1 MHPVFTEWGPGRPTP
16 HLSRTSTLF
25 DAFGRLRVGQLET
38 LFDSK
43 LSYGKLPIL
52 WDEVVSANASS
63 THVEVDSCVNMAV
76 TANGA
81 YAIRQTRQRWNYQP
95 GKSQLLVYTFKIPTA
110 AGVTS
115 RVGLVHG
122 NNATP
127 HAIHDGVF
135 FEVSDGL
142 ASVNIAKGTESGG
155 IVGTSSCSGGLGIRQ
170 LV

>member
-1 MHPVFTEWGPGRPTP
+1 MHPVFTEWGSGRPTL
-16 HLSRTSTLF
+16 HLSRTSALF

-81 YAIRQTRQRWNYQP
+81 FCPSRHVDQRDT
-95 GKSQLLVYTFKIPTA
+95 G
-110 AGVTS
+110 
-115 RVGLVHG
+115 RVGLGDRVHRGHVVMFRGIG
-122 NNATP
+122 NPATGLEQP
-127 HAIHDGVF
+127 ARRRFQPDPVF
-135 FEVSDGL
+135 RCPFGPFGL
-142 ASVNIAKGTESGG
+142 SLQEG
-155 IVGTSSCSGGLGIRQ
+155 
-170 LV
+170 